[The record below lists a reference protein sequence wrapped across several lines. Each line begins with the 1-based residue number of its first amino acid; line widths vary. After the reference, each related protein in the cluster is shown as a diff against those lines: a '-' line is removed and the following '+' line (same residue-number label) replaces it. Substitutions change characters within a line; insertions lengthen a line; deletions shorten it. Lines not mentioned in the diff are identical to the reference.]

1 MLGESAQM
9 HADQLEL
16 ELLQAKLAARLL
28 QPVCDPGKPSSPA
41 KHNTPQPNAPRQGM
55 QPCLS
60 PSHCLRMQFWPSWAT
75 VRRGCTC
82 QHLSWSASAGCS
94 SYTR

>member
-28 QPVCDPGKPSSPA
+28 QPVCDPGKPSRSSKAQHSTA
-41 KHNTPQPNAPRQGM
+41 KCPQTGHAA
-55 QPCLS
+55 L
-60 PSHCLRMQFWPSWAT
+60 LVT
-75 VRRGCTC
+75 
-82 QHLSWSASAGCS
+82 
-94 SYTR
+94 